1 MFIRLSYI
9 PIFQSYI
16 FFDFDSYLIAIEHS
30 LDDFYQLC
38 FCLYFFYIY
47 FALLQFIKF
56 YIQYTWCMK
65 EGQLL
70 SRNLCLRLCPS
81 IIFISNQL
89 ALLKTKAPAGQSDER
104 CKFKAFQTVLCP
116 EVSDGFVVGSE
127 GTFDFMKANKL
138 WASNQYR
145 RNEFAMLEGTFVFV
159 YVLNLNLFFSIY
171 TWVACITTTTFYFLE
186 MNQATS
192 IVE

>member
-9 PIFQSYI
+9 PIFQSYT

-38 FCLYFFYIY
+38 FCLYLYIY
-47 FALLQFIKF
+47 FFFFTLLQFIKF

-138 WASNQYR
+138 
-145 RNEFAMLEGTFVFV
+145 
-159 YVLNLNLFFSIY
+159 
-171 TWVACITTTTFYFLE
+171 
-186 MNQATS
+186 
-192 IVE
+192 